1 MIRKDDIEK
10 LKMAIETADAIVIGS
25 GAGLSTAAGFTYR
38 GERFERYFQDFAD
51 KYGFKDMYSGG
62 FYPFETPEETWAYWS
77 RYIYINR
84 YMHVDNGTYKMLVE
98 LFGSRE
104 SFIISTNVDHQWQA
118 AGWDKQRLFYTQGDY
133 GLWQCSKPCHDITY
147 DNEETIRQMVL
158 AQRYAIA
165 ENDELVPPEDSKPL
179 MSVPSDL
186 LPFCPVCGRPMS
198 MNLRADN
205 TFVQDSGWDTAAG
218 QYQAFLNKH
227 QKGRVLYLEFGVGYN
242 TPGIIK
248 YPFWQM
254 THHNPRATYAC
265 INFGEA
271 AAPREIV
278 NCSICIDGD
287 IKEVLE
293 KLNS

>member
-1 MIRKDDIEK
+1 MIRKEDIEK
-10 LKMAIETADAIVIGS
+10 LKTAIETADAIVIGS
-25 GAGLSTAAGFTYR
+25 GAGLSTAAGFTYT

-84 YMHVDNGTYKMLVE
+84 YMHVGNGTYKMLAE
-98 LFGSRE
+98 LFDGRE
-104 SFIISTNVDHQWQA
+104 SFIISTNVDHQWQV

-133 GLWQCSKPCHDITY
+133 GLWQCSKPCHNKTY
-147 DNEETIRQMVL
+147 NNEEIVRRMVL
-158 AQRYAIA
+158 AQGYAIA
-165 ENDELVPPEDSKPL
+165 ENGDLVPPEDSKPL

-186 LPFCPVCGRPMS
+186 IPHCPVCGRPMS
-198 MNLRADN
+198 MNLRADD

-218 QYQAFLNKH
+218 RYQAFLNKH
-227 QKGRVLYLEFGVGYN
+227 QKDRVLYLELGVGFN

-254 THHNPRATYAC
+254 TAENPKATYAC
-265 INFGEA
+265 VNYGEA
-271 AAPREIV
+271 YVPEEIAKR
-278 NCSICIDGD
+278 SICINAD
-287 IKEVLE
+287 IGKVLE
-293 KLNS
+293 QL